1 MHDKICRTVFNNY
14 FIFDKRIRLGPI
26 AIITLTRSFSSV
38 KPLVKNPESLALE
51 HINSGKLIT
60 FSVINNILLNQNLSV
75 TDSKFKKLLKVKGV
89 ELNLP
94 VHTPEDKKLLD
105 ELTGKSKYKGFS
117 GVYIFI
123 HKNTG
128 QKYVGSSNL
137 LRRRMEYYFKGDF
150 PLAGKF
156 LPLLYK
162 EGLKAFK
169 LIISKIYSDKFSVQD
184 ALIL

>member
-14 FIFDKRIRLGPI
+14 FIFDKRIRLSSI

-105 ELTGKSKYKGFS
+105 ELTGISKYKGFS
-117 GVYIFI
+117 VARGSYTCLYI
-123 HKNTG
+123 
-128 QKYVGSSNL
+128 
-137 LRRRMEYYFKGDF
+137 R
-150 PLAGKF
+150 
-156 LPLLYK
+156 
-162 EGLKAFK
+162 
-169 LIISKIYSDKFSVQD
+169 VQ
-184 ALIL
+184 